1 MKKFGLIFFF
11 IGFYGTAQKVSNIT
25 TRQDQSTIIVSY
37 DLETKLPC
45 KVSLYISTNGGK
57 TWQGPL
63 TKVKGDV
70 GDKIIS
76 GNKII
81 YWNVLEEF
89 DALKGE
95 NIKFQ
100 VKAISNVIYNIPTVK
115 IGNQEWTTKNLNVS
129 TYRNG
134 DVIPEVT
141 DPKVWAN
148 LTTGAWCYY
157 DNDPK
162 NGEIYGKL
170 YNWYAVND
178 TRGLAPEGYHIPS
191 DSEFSTI
198 IEYLEGGQQHWNN
211 SFEKTA
217 KVAGGKMKEIS
228 TNHWKWPNSASSASN
243 SSGFNGL
250 PGGECGYSG
259 HFGAI
264 GAHGYWWSSS
274 ESGTWS
280 ALYLNLY
287 YNGEYTYSFFK
298 TKYYGLSV
306 RCLKD

>member
-1 MKKFGLIFFF
+1 MKKLLLILFF
-11 IGFYGTAQKVSNIT
+11 IGFYSTAQKVSNIT
-25 TRQDQSTIIVSY
+25 TRQVQSTIIVSY

-45 KVSLYISTNGGK
+45 KVSLYVSINGGT

-63 TKVKGDV
+63 TKVIGDV

-76 GNKII
+76 GNKNIT
-81 YWNVLEEF
+81 WNVLDEFEEF
-89 DALKGE
+89 KGD

-100 VKAISNVIYNIPTVK
+100 VKATGGEIETIK
-115 IGNQEWTTKNLNVS
+115 IGNQEWTTKNLDVT

-134 DVIPEVT
+134 DIIPEVK
-141 DPKVWAN
+141 DFDEWQK
-148 LTTGAWCYY
+148 LTSGAWCYY
-157 DNDPK
+157 NNDPK

-198 IEYLEGGQQHWNN
+198 IEYLEGGQQHHWNN

-250 PGGECGYSG
+250 PGGERGYSG
-259 HFGAI
+259 QFGAI

-274 ESGTWS
+274 ECGTWS
-280 ALYLNLY
+280 ALYLNLH
-287 YNGEYTYSFFK
+287 YNSEYTYSFFN